1 MDKKT
6 PDFSFQDAMRLAQSD
21 AGRQLQAML
30 QQTDPDLLKTAQAQA
45 AEGNYDQVKKTLS
58 SLLASE
64 EVRRLLGQM
73 GGQTN
78 G

>member
-6 PDFSFQDAMRLAQSD
+6 PEFSYQDAMRLAQSD
-21 AGRQLQAML
+21 AGQQLQALL
-30 QQTDPDLLKTAQAQA
+30 QHTDPDLLNKAQAQA
-45 AEGNYDQVKKTLS
+45 AEGNYGQLQKTLS

-64 EVRRLLGQM
+64 EVRQLLGKL
-73 GGQTN
+73 GGSNN